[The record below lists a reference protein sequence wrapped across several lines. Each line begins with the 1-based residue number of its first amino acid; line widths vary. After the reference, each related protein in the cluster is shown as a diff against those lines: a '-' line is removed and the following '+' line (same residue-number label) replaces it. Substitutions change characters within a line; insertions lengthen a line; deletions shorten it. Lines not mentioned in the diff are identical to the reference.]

1 MKKQWSIVILLL
13 VFVLSACGAQT
24 VNVTLTKE
32 ALGGESV
39 DEWLAAEEM
48 KAERVVDNEDGTV
61 TFELKKE
68 DQQQILKE
76 MHENFEAIDLSEFA
90 SIETVTAN
98 KDMTNV
104 VIEVTSEED
113 FTNSLDSFIILGV
126 GITTS
131 MYQAFDEKTGN
142 DISTK
147 IQVKEQ
153 GGDVFNEMNFPQD
166 LAE

>member
-1 MKKQWSIVILLL
+1 
-13 VFVLSACGAQT
+13 
-24 VNVTLTKE
+24 
-32 ALGGESV
+32 
-39 DEWLAAEEM
+39 M
-48 KAERVVDNEDGTV
+48 KAESVVDNEDGTV

-113 FTNSLDSFIILGV
+113 FANSLDSFIILGV

>member
-13 VFVLSACGAQT
+13 VFVLSACSQQT

-48 KAERVVDNEDGTV
+48 KAESVVDNEDGTV

-76 MHENFEAIDLSEFA
+76 MHENFKAMDLSEFA
-90 SIETVTAN
+90 SIETIGVN
-98 KDMTNV
+98 QEMTNV
-104 VIEVTSEED
+104 VVEVSSEEN
-113 FTNSLDSFIILGV
+113 FINSLDSFVILGL
-126 GITTS
+126 GITTT
-131 MYQAFDEKTGN
+131 MYQAFDGKTGN

-147 IQVKEQ
+147 IQLKEQ

>member
-13 VFVLSACGAQT
+13 VFVLSACSQQT

-32 ALGGESV
+32 TLGGESV

-48 KAERVVDNEDGTV
+48 KAESVVDNEDGTV

-76 MHENFEAIDLSEFA
+76 MHENFKAMDLSEFA
-90 SIETVTAN
+90 SIETIGVN
-98 KDMTNV
+98 QEMTNV
-104 VIEVTSEED
+104 VVEVSSEEN
-113 FTNSLDSFIILGV
+113 FINSLDSFVILGL
-126 GITTS
+126 GITTT
-131 MYQAFDEKTGN
+131 MYQAFDGKTGN

-147 IQVKEQ
+147 IQLKEQ